1 MRRPSDSDF
10 LKLYDEH
17 ADAIFRFCFVQTSDR
32 ERAKD
37 AVQETFVRTW
47 KYMAGGKSIDKV
59 KPFLYR
65 IARNIL
71 IDAHRRDRTESLDN
85 LTDQGFDVADG
96 TDLSVTAEATLAVQA
111 MSRLEPSYRE
121 AVSLRYVHDLSPAEI
136 AHITGERENTVSV
149 RIHRGLEQL
158 KELLQPN
165 K

>member
-1 MRRPSDSDF
+1 MRRPSDDDF

-17 ADAIFRFCFVQTSDR
+17 ADAIFRFCFVQAGDR

-47 KYMAGGKSIDKV
+47 KYMADGRNIDKIR
-59 KPFLYR
+59 PFLYQT
-65 IARNIL
+65 ARNIL

-85 LTDQGFDVADG
+85 LTERGFDVADG
-96 TDLSVTAEATLAVQA
+96 TDALAGVEASLAVRA
-111 MSRLEPSYRE
+111 MSRLEPTYRE
-121 AVSLRYVHDLSPAEI
+121 AVSLRYVQDLSPAEI

-158 KELLQPN
+158 RNLLQP
-165 K
+165 KK